1 VRMIELSALKGGAV
15 WVNPDQ
21 VLYVGLPEG
30 AGSSMYG
37 DNNNRA
43 GTRLYF
49 AQGGH
54 LEVREALEE
63 VVARLTG
70 AKALAPVA

>member
-1 VRMIELSALKGGAV
+1 MIELSALKGGAV
-15 WVNPDQ
+15 WVNPEQ
-21 VLYVGLPEG
+21 ALYVVLPEG

-37 DNNNRA
+37 DNNNRV

-54 LEVREALEE
+54 LDVREALEE
-63 VVARLTG
+63 VVARMTG
-70 AKALAPVA
+70 AKAQVPAA

>member
-1 VRMIELSALKGGAV
+1 MIELSALKGGAV
-15 WVNPDQ
+15 WVNPEQ
-21 VLYVGLPEG
+21 VLYVSLPEG

-63 VVARLTG
+63 VVARMTG
-70 AKALAPVA
+70 AKVQVPAA